1 MQKHS
6 YLAAVNWTS
15 AVHGGDCI
23 STATTETR
31 VTAWHD
37 IDTRAGFH
45 KAHLALAM
53 TTNGYFVD
61 RICGQFNSS
70 SVFCSAK
77 LQ

>member
-1 MQKHS
+1 
-6 YLAAVNWTS
+6 LAVVNWTS

-37 IDTRAGFH
+37 SDTRVGSH

-53 TTNGYFVD
+53 TTNGYSVD
-61 RICGQFNSS
+61 CICGQFTNSA
-70 SVFCSAK
+70 VFCSAK
-77 LQ
+77 LQW